1 MKIKKAIALMI
12 GLVLIV
18 SLALPGTLAVSAD
31 QSAATGTLTLAG
43 GTVSSVPEE
52 KEASTTE
59 GTEASTTEGTEA
71 STTEGTEASTE
82 GTDQTTAPT
91 ETEPSAPTEVT
102 EPTQTTL
109 PTEPETPSFDPQT
122 VYDQLMACTTVEE
135 MDAILDTLT
144 EEQFAQFTEEMLEDI
159 KAHYAELAPADTSDW
174 IPAVNV
180 TNVAPLLPPVSGRS
194 PLRTFSAVA
203 PYANDATGSDSEG
216 MHRSKTATVND
227 DGTYTIRLEAYAT
240 GESVITTVEE
250 EVPTDIVLVLDQSG
264 SMADCINCGGE
275 FDEGNVC
282 SFRQAGTAGTLTPK
296 AGTVYYYYDWFGEHY
311 DTAYHCDGADG
322 HTEGWYSSH
331 GSAFGYDYSQKL
343 MDNTQLYVGVRHQS
357 RISALKSAVTS
368 FVNSVAEKSKGADGT
383 ANTED
388 DIDHRISIVGFASDN
403 CGSSRYWN
411 TELLSTKNEVN
422 YSSAGD
428 NDYKNSLVSASVNG
442 SVNPRLTTAINR
454 ITANGGTAINL
465 GTEMAN
471 KVLEQHKNDTGRNKV
486 VIIFTDGVPGIYTGD
501 SDDLR
506 TSSYANPAIA
516 NTYKSGNTYGATV
529 YTIGVFSGADGS
541 NPSSLTDSPNWNN
554 TPVANKFMH
563 LLSTNYPDAQAM
575 DNTGAVNDKL
585 SGSDTYYL
593 SAGDSDALSN
603 IFQKISDNI
612 RDDSVKTTLDDKAV
626 IKDIVSPYFSIPTDA
641 EQITVKTAVCNG
653 TDSDGKLTFGTET
666 DSDLTAT
673 ISGDTVSVTGF
684 NFKENWCGSETAE
697 GKTTYRG
704 KKLIIEFKVARKDGF
719 LGGNDVPTNTSAGVY
734 KDGNAEK
741 PILEFEQPT
750 VNVPIDDVNVTATEK
765 NVYLLGSVTA
775 DQLKNDATV
784 KVGGVELKLGET
796 NYGLEPWQTEY
807 VNITVT
813 VTDEDGKEIP
823 TDGLTSLSD
832 DTEYNITVKVT
843 PNEQRLPESSGKA
856 ATERT
861 GTGNGNINV
870 FKPEL
875 TFKDSTAYYGDAVPD
890 LDGNCTK
897 TEWKHGNALSTAVT
911 MTGDAPRLDITCEPE
926 TSKISDEKINT
937 MQDIGVDVT
946 VKIGSTDVTDKTT
959 FHHTDCEDQTCT
971 LPQGMKF
978 LIHVKSCTLTIEKK
992 GWDEI
997 DENQSFVFNVTDAAG
1012 NSVTRVVIAMV
1023 DMGSQTSKS
1032 VTIKGLKAGTYT
1044 VTEDTGWSWRYE
1056 PEENGQT
1063 VTLTA
1068 NTDNGTVTFT
1078 NEREKDKWL
1087 SGDAYAKN
1095 VFDYFKKSN

>member
-31 QSAATGTLTLAG
+31 QSAASSSLTLAG

-52 KEASTTE
+52 KEAPTTE
-59 GTEASTTEGTEA
+59 GTEAPTTEGTEA

-102 EPTQTTL
+102 EPSETTL
-109 PTEPETPSFDPQT
+109 PTEPETPSFDPQA

-357 RISALKSAVTS
+357 RLSAIKTAATS
-368 FVNSVAEKSKGADGT
+368 FVNAVAAKAAGADGEIST
-383 ANTED
+383 TND
-388 DIDHRISIVGFASDN
+388 NVNHRIAVVGFASQSGHRN
-403 CGSSRYWN
+403 N
-411 TELLSTKNEVN
+411 TELLSIEGRNSEGVGVAYDRIITQN
-422 YSSAGD
+422 YKDVVQSMD
-428 NDYKNSLVSASVNG
+428 
-442 SVNPRLTTAINR
+442 TTSGQNMVKSAINALAASGATR
-454 ITANGGTAINL
+454 VDL
-465 GTEMAN
+465 GMTMA
-471 KVLEQHKNDTGRNKV
+471 KDILEKNPVPVGEKRNRV
-486 VIIFTDGVPGIYTGD
+486 VIVFTDGSPT
-501 SDDLR
+501 DDNGFQLTVANSAII
-506 TSSYANPAIA
+506 TSTAI
-516 NTYKSGNTYGATV
+516 KEMGASV
-529 YTIGVFSGADGS
+529 YSIGVFSGADANSAGTKPGQNLGNNSREMTAACNWFMQQVSS
-541 NPSSLTDSPNWNN
+541 NNGTPKSPS
-554 TPVANKFMH
+554 
-563 LLSTNYPDAQAM
+563 
-575 DNTGAVNDKL
+575 
-585 SGSDTYYL
+585 YYL
-593 SAGDSDALSN
+593 SASDSASLTN
-603 IFQKISDNI
+603 IFQQISNQI
-612 RDDSVKTTLDDKAV
+612 ESGGTSSTLTSEAV
-626 IKDIVSPYFSIPTDA
+626 VKDIISPQFTLPADATANNITLETYACTDKDA
-641 EQITVKTAVCNG
+641 SGNYTWSKNNDAMNAKATVDN
-653 TDSDGKLTFGTET
+653 DQ
-666 DSDLTAT
+666 
-673 ISGDTVSVTGF
+673 VSVTGF
-684 NFKENWCGSETAE
+684 DFSENYVGTVTE
-697 GKTTYRG
+697 GDEVTYRG
-704 KKLIIEFKVARKDGF
+704 NKLVISFTVEPKAGF

-750 VNVPIDDVNVTATEK
+750 VNVPIDDVKVTAKEK
-765 NVYLLGSVTA
+765 NVYLLNGVTA
-775 DQLKNDATV
+775 DQLKEDATV
-784 KVGGVELKLGET
+784 TVGKVPLDLSKD
-796 NYGLEPWQTEY
+796 NYGLESWQTQY
-807 VNITVT
+807 VNITVE
-813 VTDEDGKEIP
+813 VKDGDGNAIP
-823 TDGLTSLSD
+823 TDGLTD
-832 DTEYNITVKVT
+832 DTTYNVTVTVEPTTNGLDK
-843 PNEQRLPESSGKA
+843 SSGTPAKKQYNSG
-856 ATERT
+856 E
-861 GTGNGNINV
+861 GNINV

-875 TFKDSTAYYGDAVPD
+875 TFQDSTAYYGETVPNDFSNTNKVGAEKWKHNSIEAVPGDMLGTVPTLD
-890 LDGNCTK
+890 LSYTP
-897 TEWKHGNALSTAVT
+897 
-911 MTGDAPRLDITCEPE
+911 DASKLDNDTY
-926 TSKISDEKINT
+926 TN
-937 MQDIGVDVT
+937 QDVPVSVT
-946 VKIGSTDVTDKTT
+946 VKIGKEDVTSHTT
-959 FHHTDCEDQTCT
+959 FEHKNCDSACGWTTPKEGGN
-971 LPQGMKF
+971 PAF
-978 LIHVKSCTLTIEKK
+978 LIHVKSCTLTITKT
-992 GWDEI
+992 GWETI

-1023 DMGSQTSKS
+1023 DMGSQTSNS
-1032 VTIKGLKAGTYT
+1032 VTIKGLKVGKYT

-1056 PEENGQT
+1056 PQGNDKS
-1063 VTLTA
+1063 VTLSA
-1068 NTDNGTVTFT
+1068 NNSSDTVTFT
-1078 NEREKDKWL
+1078 NDREKDKWL